1 MYYPWDFK
9 KIDQLNCE
17 AFNGL
22 YGKHGDAG
30 VFGSRQL

>member
-1 MYYPWDFK
+1 MYYTRDFK

-22 YGKHGDAG
+22 YGKHGDAR
-30 VFGSRQL
+30 VSGSGQL